1 MLIEIK
7 NKLLLGIILFF
18 LVFYIDV
25 ILKFEI
31 EFYIVI
37 QFNVIEEMI
46 GVVILERIII
56 DVLFLGLI
64 VINLFVIFLLIK
76 SMILNIYI
84 IGNIF
89 LFIELNYI

>member
-1 MLIEIK
+1 
-7 NKLLLGIILFF
+7 
-18 LVFYIDV
+18 
-25 ILKFEI
+25 
-31 EFYIVI
+31 
-37 QFNVIEEMI
+37 MI

-56 DVLFLGLI
+56 DVLFLGFI
-64 VINLFVIFLLIK
+64 VINLFEIFLLIK

>member
-1 MLIEIK
+1 MLLIEIK

-37 QFNVIEEMI
+37 
-46 GVVILERIII
+46 
-56 DVLFLGLI
+56 
-64 VINLFVIFLLIK
+64 
-76 SMILNIYI
+76 
-84 IGNIF
+84 
-89 LFIELNYI
+89 